1 MQWHPTDH
9 ARVYRAG
16 PSAWEHAPVT
26 TRTEPRVRAGT
37 LVWLTVVRPAWAY
50 RVELAAIAL
59 LAVVYAWL
67 SPRVGGHQHAGAL
80 ILAMALVLVLVPP
93 VRERL
98 ALVLHRSHL
107 RRRWTLACRHA
118 ALTTIND
125 RVPRLTHARVVLAG
139 DLLTVRM
146 AAGQAVEQLE
156 KAAEPVA
163 GFLEARELRVTR
175 EPANARYARV
185 VVVRR
190 DPLAEL
196 PGLAWPHL
204 GAARLTLWLPVPVG
218 LDDDSQPVLVS
229 LVERNVL
236 IGGEPGGGKSVG
248 QSMLTATAALDP
260 GCELTLLDGKY
271 VELAPWVG
279 CAARTV
285 GPSQDECIDVLREL
299 VEEMDARYLGL
310 VANRQRKLR
319 REDGWPLKVIVCD
332 ELAFYLN
339 TGSRNGDK
347 EAGNLL
353 RDLVSRGR
361 AAGVIVL
368 AATQKPSGDTIPT
381 FLRDLFAFRWAFRCT
396 TPQMSDTILGAGW
409 STAGYTASSIDAA
422 HRGIGYLLHEGGTPV
437 RMRTCYLTD
446 DDLAQLARRAELLRT
461 TPATPATLP
470 PPVERDQDQQEG
482 AA

>member
-1 MQWHPTDH
+1 MQWHPIDP
-9 ARVYRAG
+9 ARTYRAG
-16 PSAWEHAPVT
+16 PPMWEHAPVT
-26 TRTEPRVRAGT
+26 TRPVPRVRTGT

-50 RVELAAIAL
+50 RVELAAVAL
-59 LAVVYAWL
+59 LAVAYVWL
-67 SPRVGGHQHAGAL
+67 SPKVGGHRQAGTLILAGAL
-80 ILAMALVLVLVPP
+80 VLIAAPP
-93 VRERL
+93 VRNGL
-98 ALVLHRSHL
+98 AGVLHRSHL

-118 ALTTIND
+118 ELATPND
-125 RVPRLTHARVVLAG
+125 RVPRIQRAKLIPAG

-146 AAGQAVEQLE
+146 PAGQAVEALA

-163 GFLEARELRVTR
+163 GFLEAREVRVTR

-190 DPLAEL
+190 DPLAD
-196 PGLAWPHL
+196 LAGMTWPHL
-204 GAARLTLWLPVPVG
+204 AAPWLSLWLPVPVG
-218 LDDDSQPVLVS
+218 VDEDGQPVRIS
-229 LVERNVL
+229 MIERNVL
-236 IGGEPGGGKSVG
+236 LAGEPGSGKSVG

-260 GCELTLLDGKY
+260 LCELTLLDGKY

-285 GPSQDECIDVLREL
+285 GPSQDECIDVLRAL
-299 VEEMDARYLGL
+299 VAEMDARYLAL
-310 VANRQRKLR
+310 VANRQRKIR

-339 TGSRNGDK
+339 ANNRTGDK
-347 EAGNLL
+347 EAGNLF

-381 FLRDLFAFRWAFRCT
+381 YLRDLFAFRWAFRCT
-396 TPQMSDTILGAGW
+396 TPQMSDTILGQGW
-409 STAGYTASSIDAA
+409 STAGFTASSIDAA
-422 HRGIGYLLHEGGTPV
+422 HRGIGFLLHEGGSPV

-446 DDLAQLARRAELLRT
+446 DDLAQLARRAEQLRSAHADT
-461 TPATPATLP
+461 AQLLP
-470 PPVERDQDQQEG
+470 PGERDVGEG